1 VTTEQREEADDMYA
15 SDQEAAVSS
24 DKPSAPH
31 AEHGEAVMEGGHA
44 GKETGKADAGVGGQ
58 KASPRG
64 SVVGAP
70 GVAEKGTAVSA

>member
-1 VTTEQREEADDMYA
+1 MYA

-24 DKPSAPH
+24 DKPSAPAGAAQQ
-31 AEHGEAVMEGGHA
+31 AEHEEAVMEGGHA
-44 GKETGKADAGVGGQ
+44 GKENGKVDVGAGGQ